1 MRLVIPQIFS
11 EQDQGSSKI
20 QEASLIENTL
30 AHIMLSIRDVA
41 SFGLGGAM
49 ASPKFFLKNII
60 YIYIYVCVCVLIL
73 AILLYK
79 ITFFSLKQYN

>member
-1 MRLVIPQIFS
+1 MQLRQKNKNKKNLLVIAIPI
-11 EQDQGSSKI
+11 
-20 QEASLIENTL
+20 A
-30 AHIMLSIRDVA
+30 RDVA

-49 ASPKFFLKNII
+49 ASPKFFLKKYYI
-60 YIYIYVCVCVLIL
+60 YIYICVCVCVLIL

>member
-1 MRLVIPQIFS
+1 MAGGKSMEIGKRKK
-11 EQDQGSSKI
+11 GR
-20 QEASLIENTL
+20 N
-30 AHIMLSIRDVA
+30 RDIA

-49 ASPKFFLKNII
+49 ASPKFFKKNII
-60 YIYIYVCVCVLIL
+60 YIYIYMCVCVLIL